1 MMFSTAPTAAMAGL
15 LLALGYISPA
25 VAQTFQRL
33 GTCPT
38 LGCIFPPT
46 QAEFIA
52 GGHFDI
58 RLEVSPY
65 MGCSGCL
72 SDSLS
77 LQVHAPVNGSEAF
90 NNGVPDENFKLT
102 LANGKGYSADVTSFF
117 PIQDSPIEKWSF
129 SYYEVGLSACQR
141 RSGSHD

>member
-1 MMFSTAPTAAMAGL
+1 MAGL

-58 RLEVSPY
+58 RLEVS
-65 MGCSGCL
+65 L
-72 SDSLS
+72 
-77 LQVHAPVNGSEAF
+77 
-90 NNGVPDENFKLT
+90 
-102 LANGKGYSADVTSFF
+102 
-117 PIQDSPIEKWSF
+117 
-129 SYYEVGLSACQR
+129 
-141 RSGSHD
+141 

>member
-58 RLEVSPY
+58 RLEVS
-65 MGCSGCL
+65 L
-72 SDSLS
+72 
-77 LQVHAPVNGSEAF
+77 
-90 NNGVPDENFKLT
+90 
-102 LANGKGYSADVTSFF
+102 
-117 PIQDSPIEKWSF
+117 
-129 SYYEVGLSACQR
+129 
-141 RSGSHD
+141 